1 MSDKVDSSYPRALDP
16 IDRRRFIQLS
26 AGLAALSSFA
36 LRPGD
41 DAWAGPPSFLADPF
55 SLGIASG
62 DQTPMGVVLWTRIAP
77 SPLEPDGGMPRRDV
91 RVRWRVATDENM
103 RHVVR
108 SGSALA
114 SPRLAHSVHV
124 ELYGLEPAREY
135 FYQFKVGTE
144 TSPIGRTKT
153 TPGLHADVNR
163 LRFAFASC
171 QSWPDGYYSAYK
183 HMAEEDLDLVIHL
196 GDYIYEYG
204 IGATGG
210 YRNVFVPDQFRSET
224 KTLERYRLQHSLYRT
239 DPDLQAVHA
248 RFPWVVTWDD
258 HEVEND
264 YTDGVPE
271 EPPGGRRFLK
281 RRAAA
286 YRAYY
291 EHLPL
296 RGRSLPQG
304 PDMRLYRRLFW
315 GKLAQFRVL
324 DTRQYRSDHPC
335 GDGEHPRCAEALD
348 PSVTMTGPPQERW
361 LLRGLVRQERRWNV
375 IAQQVLMA
383 ELDHKKGPGK
393 IFWNDSWD
401 GYPLARARILRHLE
415 SRNIRNP
422 VVITGDWH
430 STFVNDLLLNF
441 NKPDSKVVGTEF
453 VGTSISTNG
462 DQIVYGPYYGP
473 FIPFNEHIKFFDGDR
488 RGYVRCTVD
497 RDQWISDLRMVRTV
511 SRRNAPAYTLAS
523 FAVDNGTPDARR
535 IS

>member
-1 MSDKVDSSYPRALDP
+1 
-16 IDRRRFIQLS
+16 
-26 AGLAALSSFA
+26 
-36 LRPGD
+36 
-41 DAWAGPPSFLADPF
+41 
-55 SLGIASG
+55 
-62 DQTPMGVVLWTRIAP
+62 
-77 SPLEPDGGMPRRDV
+77 
-91 RVRWRVATDENM
+91 
-103 RHVVR
+103 
-108 SGSALA
+108 
-114 SPRLAHSVHV
+114 
-124 ELYGLEPAREY
+124 
-135 FYQFKVGTE
+135 
-144 TSPIGRTKT
+144 
-153 TPGLHADVNR
+153 
-163 LRFAFASC
+163 
-171 QSWPDGYYSAYK
+171 
-183 HMAEEDLDLVIHL
+183 MAEEDLDLVIHL
-196 GDYIYEYG
+196 GDYIYEDG
-204 IGATGG
+204 IDATGG

-224 KTLERYRLQHSLYRT
+224 TTLARYRLQHSLYRT
-239 DPDLQAVHA
+239 DPDLQAAHA

-264 YTDGVPE
+264 YTDGIPE
-271 EPPGGRRFLK
+271 TPPGGRRFLR

-296 RGRSLPQG
+296 RGRSRPRG
-304 PDMRLYRRLFW
+304 PDMRLYRRLLW
-315 GKLAQFRVL
+315 GDLAQFRVL

-361 LLRGLVRQERRWNV
+361 LLQGLVRQERRWNV

-415 SRNIRNP
+415 SRRISNP

-441 NKPDSKVVGTEF
+441 NKPESKVVATEF

-462 DQIVYGPYYGP
+462 DQEVYGPYYGP

-511 SRRNAPAYTLAS
+511 SRRGAPAYTLAS
-523 FAVDNGTPDARR
+523 FAVDNGTPGARR
-535 IS
+535 I